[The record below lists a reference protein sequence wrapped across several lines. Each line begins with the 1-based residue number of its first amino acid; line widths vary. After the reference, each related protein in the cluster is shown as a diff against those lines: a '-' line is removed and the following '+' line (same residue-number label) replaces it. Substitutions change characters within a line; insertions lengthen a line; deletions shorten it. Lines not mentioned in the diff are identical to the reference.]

1 MYKKAVEKFTQN
13 NFYGAINKKGE
24 LTIELKYKFLSFFRD
39 SLAAT
44 LIDGKQMYINTAGET
59 VLEVPQ
65 YESISTFYEGLAAVR
80 ADKKW
85 GCIDKSGAVRLPIE
99 YDSVSSVEK
108 AMPLSGKVLHGGFS
122 T

>member
-1 MYKKAVEKFTQN
+1 M
-13 NFYGAINKKGE
+13 
-24 LTIELKYKFLSFFRD
+24 
-39 SLAAT
+39 
-44 LIDGKQMYINTAGET
+44 IDGKQMYINTAGET